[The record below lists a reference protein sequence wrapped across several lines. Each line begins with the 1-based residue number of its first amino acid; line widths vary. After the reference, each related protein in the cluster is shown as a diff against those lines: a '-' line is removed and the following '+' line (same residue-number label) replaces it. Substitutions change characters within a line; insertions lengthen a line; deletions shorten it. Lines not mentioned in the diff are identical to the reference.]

1 MSDDKMSREAGS
13 AFGGNP
19 VVHFEMPAE
28 DKARVKKFYEAAF
41 GWQMTQLGKEI
52 GDYLLATTSP
62 VDENQMH
69 INKGAINGGFYQK
82 GESGTVPHVVISV
95 EDLAAHMETV
105 KQAGGQIQGEPMN
118 IPGIG
123 KFVMFKDTEGNRV
136 GMLQPIT
143 M

>member
-1 MSDDKMSREAGS
+1 MTKM
-13 AFGGNP
+13 NP

-28 DKARVKKFYEAAF
+28 DKARVKKFYESAF
-41 GWQMTQLGKEI
+41 GWQMTQLGAEM

-62 VDENQMH
+62 VDKNNMH

-82 GESGTVPHVVISV
+82 GPQGTMPHIVISV
-95 EDLAAHMETV
+95 DDLRQSIEAV
-105 KQAGGQIQGEPMN
+105 KKAGGAIEGKPIN

-123 KFVMFKDTEGNRV
+123 EFIMFKDSEGNRV
-136 GMLQPIT
+136 GMLQPSN